1 MMTPETWRDLQGKLI
16 RDRDHHDWAIGY
28 PGPDDSGAE
37 RHIGRVAAYDA
48 LVTDMD
54 LIALT
59 RPPGDCWAELRDIL
73 AVNRAQVGH
82 YPNDGEMIGRA
93 EAYDEVLAYMAEGSA

>member
-1 MMTPETWRDLQGKLI
+1 
-16 RDRDHHDWAIGY
+16 
-28 PGPDDSGAE
+28 
-37 RHIGRVAAYDA
+37 
-48 LVTDMD
+48 MD